1 MAELGD
7 NKFFK
12 EGDPN
17 VNNVDGG
24 KFSKEGQK
32 TDEAKKEERQDAT
45 QFITDE
51 PSIIKTEDV
60 FAMLGEQIVKV
71 ANWKKI
77 SLSWQNQYKILRSG
91 TIQLKT
97 KYEELVAVNK
107 QLTDSNAKY
116 VEINKKLDNRVTELN
131 RALEELNKV
140 AKKFENDYIQLNS
153 RFEGVISHN
162 NKLNKNI
169 EECNIKINDKD
180 SELEKLVNEVARLKE
195 KNAKKARKKLVG
207 SK

>member
-1 MAELGD
+1 MS
-7 NKFFK
+7 NI
-12 EGDPN
+12 
-17 VNNVDGG
+17 DGG

-32 TDEAKKEERQDAT
+32 TDETKKEERQGQDTT

-51 PSIIKTEDV
+51 PSVIKTDDV

-77 SLSWQNQYKILRSG
+77 SLSWQNQYKILRAG

-97 KYEELVAVNK
+97 
-107 QLTDSNAKY
+107 KY
-116 VEINKKLDNRVTELN
+116 VEINKKLDNRITELN
-131 RALEELNKV
+131 RALEESNKV

-162 NKLNKNI
+162 NKLNKAI
-169 EECNIKINDKD
+169 EEYNIKIEDKN
-180 SELEKLVNEVARLKE
+180 SELEKLVNEVVRLKG
-195 KNAKKARKKLVG
+195 KNIKSCKKKLVG

>member
-1 MAELGD
+1 MNGI
-7 NKFFK
+7 N
-12 EGDPN
+12 
-17 VNNVDGG
+17 GG
-24 KFSKEGQK
+24 QFSKDNQK
-32 TDEAKKEERQDAT
+32 TDEAKKEERQGQDTT

-51 PSIIKTEDV
+51 PSVIKTEDV
-60 FAMLGEQIVKV
+60 FAMLGEQIVRV

-77 SLSWQNQYKILRSG
+77 SLSWQNQYKILRTG

-97 KYEELVAVNK
+97 KYEGLVTVNK

-116 VEINKKLDNRVTELN
+116 VEINKKLDSRITELN
-131 RALEELNKV
+131 RALEESNKV

-162 NKLNKNI
+162 NKLSKAI
-169 EECNIKINDKD
+169 EEYNIKIEDKN
-180 SELEKLVNEVARLKE
+180 SELEKLVNEVAQLKG
-195 KNAKKARKKLVG
+195 KNTKKSPKKLVG